1 MTEPTGADPPNGG
14 LSVPALV
21 RQRVEYLGAVG
32 SEWLQT
38 LPRLVAE
45 LEEWWSNRVGH
56 AVSGGSAA
64 FVVPVVTSRGEGAT
78 LKIALPGSGFDEQVT
93 VLEDAHG
100 RGYASLI
107 AQDVT
112 RQAMLLER
120 LGPQMGHGGLTPED
134 QIRALCETLQ
144 QAWQLQPREPVTE
157 EDARQKSQSLQDM
170 VERLAG
176 TLEHSCSD
184 RVLEQAVEFARR
196 RTSAARA
203 DRCVVVHGDPH
214 PANALRVLAP
224 RPGAESG
231 YVFVDPDGLCAD
243 PAYDLGVVLRDWCQ
257 VLLAGDGYVE
267 ARSLCAHLAS
277 ETGVDEEA
285 IWEWGFLERVSTG
298 LYVLEFGAEEMS
310 EPFLA
315 TAELLVDR

>member
-1 MTEPTGADPPNGG
+1 MNETSVDLPNDG

-21 RQRVEYLGAVG
+21 RQRVEHLGAVG

-45 LEEWWSNRVGH
+45 LEESWSIHIGH

-64 FVVPVVTSRGEGAT
+64 FVAPVVTSRGELAT

-93 VLEDAHG
+93 VLEDARG
-100 RGYASLI
+100 RGYARLF

-120 LGPQMGHGGLTPED
+120 LGPQMDHVGRTPED

-144 QAWQLQPREPVTE
+144 QAWQLQPREPATE
-157 EDARQKSQSLQDM
+157 EDARWKSQSLQEM

-184 RVLEQAVEFARR
+184 RVLDQAVKFAKR

-231 YVFVDPDGLCAD
+231 YVFVDPDGFCAD

-267 ARSLCAHLAS
+267 ARRLCALLAS